1 MKSYSVIFSTP
12 LTRGDNLKNRVIA
25 VRAMDAAAAAR
36 QIEASYQGVQ
46 ILAVMGDVDN
56 IDAGLVARARQ
67 LRDQEAQIDARAAR
81 IRAEAV
87 RRCAGLVEV
96 VRQGPPPVV
105 GFERGGQRQ
114 ADFDKGWL
122 AAKDQIWAELV
133 ALGVAPKAGE

>member
-1 MKSYSVIFSTP
+1 
-12 LTRGDNLKNRVIA
+12 
-25 VRAMDAAAAAR
+25 
-36 QIEASYQGVQ
+36 VQ

-87 RRCAGLVEV
+87 RRCAGMVEA

-105 GFERGGQRQ
+105 WFEPGGQRQ
-114 ADFDKGWL
+114 ADFDKGWR